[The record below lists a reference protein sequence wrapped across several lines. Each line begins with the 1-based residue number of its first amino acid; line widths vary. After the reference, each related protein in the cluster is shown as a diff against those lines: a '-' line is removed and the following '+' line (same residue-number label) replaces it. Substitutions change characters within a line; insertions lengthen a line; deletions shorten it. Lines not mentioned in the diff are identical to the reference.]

1 MEGPPFCLTKST
13 SSFLLN
19 DDSRILR
26 DSSESDG
33 MPLAFKRGFP
43 FVALT
48 LSIAF
53 GIAGQLL
60 LKWTAVHV
68 LGAHWNFTSA
78 LQLGAALLIY
88 SLGVLNWVLALRHLR
103 LSVAYPVTSVSYVGI
118 LWGSYHWF
126 GEAISLYRSLG
137 VALIF
142 FGVLLVVVGLRHG
155 EQQ

>member
-1 MEGPPFCLTKST
+1 
-13 SSFLLN
+13 
-19 DDSRILR
+19 
-26 DSSESDG
+26 

-68 LGAHWNFTSA
+68 LGTHWDFTSA

-103 LSVAYPVTSVSYVGI
+103 LSVAYPVTSVSYIGI
-118 LWGSYHWF
+118 LWGSYYWF
-126 GEAISLYRSLG
+126 GEDITLCRTLG

-142 FGVLLVVVGLRHG
+142 FGVLLVVVGLRPG